1 MCLSISLEF
10 LFLVHFS
17 GGKNLCQ
24 DNDSECDRKE
34 EDDVSDND
42 LEILGEQSG
51 KSDTTNSTGDSS
63 GGTEAPV
70 KNVKIILTEEE
81 EKFDKQ
87 SIHRVYYVLLYNIH

>member
-42 LEILGEQSG
+42 LEILDEHP
-51 KSDTTNSTGDSS
+51 STVDSHC
-63 GGTEAPV
+63 
-70 KNVKIILTEEE
+70 L
-81 EKFDKQ
+81 
-87 SIHRVYYVLLYNIH
+87 